1 MNELNEVVESYNE
14 YLSNVGRGIAYI
26 SDCLREDKVS
36 EGLLAIQDFSEGIL
50 WLSNASELMKKNGV
64 LAELGINQLQEFLIE
79 INDGLEKQDYIL
91 VADLFEYEIAP
102 FFEQVSLAEK
112 LEQ

>member
-1 MNELNEVVESYNE
+1 MNELSEVIESYNE
-14 YLSNVGRGIAYI
+14 YLGNIARGIAYI
-26 SDCLREDKVS
+26 SDCLREDKVN
-36 EGLLAIQDFSEGIL
+36 EGLIAIKDFSEGIL

-64 LAELGINQLQEFLIE
+64 LAELGIGQLQEFLIE
-79 INDGLEKQDYIL
+79 INDGLEKQDYVL

-102 FFEQVSLAEK
+102 FFEQVSLAER